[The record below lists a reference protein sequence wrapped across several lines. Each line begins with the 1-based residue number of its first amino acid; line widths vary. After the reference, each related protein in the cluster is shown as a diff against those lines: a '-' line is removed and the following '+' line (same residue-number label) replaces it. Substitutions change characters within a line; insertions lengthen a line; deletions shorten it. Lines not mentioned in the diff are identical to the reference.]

1 MFLVYLFAATTAIVV
16 KTKATCHGIWCM
28 PPVDITECKGSIK
41 LFKNG
46 SLDQI
51 ISVHETSNLPPR
63 ISFDSLKVEGCLCY
77 KIYKTRNLGGKQAKL
92 WQGYTYTK
100 EEVGF
105 GRFRRLKAVKCE
117 SLHASGSWIVVVII
131 AVVGLLVMIA
141 GVLGLKCY
149 RKSNGQSNQ
158 SRLES
163 A

>member
-1 MFLVYLFAATTAIVV
+1 MFLVYLLATTAIVV

-63 ISFDSLKVEGCLCY
+63 ISFDLLKVEGCLCY
-77 KIYKTRNLGGKQAKL
+77 KIYKTKNLGGKQFKL
-92 WQGYTYTK
+92 WQGNTYTK

-105 GRFRRLKAVKCE
+105 GKFRRLKAVKCE
-117 SLHASGSWIVVVII
+117 SLASGTWIVVVIV
-131 AVVGLLVMIA
+131 AVVGLLAVIA
-141 GVLGLKCY
+141 GVLGVKCY
-149 RKSNGQSNQ
+149 RKRNGNYNQ
-158 SRLES
+158 TTQES